1 MTSTFSKY
9 TVIRRVFL
17 LSPSFFQ
24 EYITKSESV
33 REFFPYLTFCTEQV
47 MKWRVADWHFSS
59 LIIIRCSLLT
69 FFGDSVMEV
78 RRSDG
83 ESSGVEDDLYLQHNG
98 TAPG

>member
-1 MTSTFSKY
+1 
-9 TVIRRVFL
+9 
-17 LSPSFFQ
+17 
-24 EYITKSESV
+24 
-33 REFFPYLTFCTEQV
+33 

-59 LIIIRCSLLT
+59 LIIICCSLLT

-83 ESSGVEDDLYLQHNG
+83 ESSGVEDDLYLQYNG